1 MAGGRL
7 WSIVVPSV
15 FMPGA
20 LWMAGALGFSTGLVG
35 PVLEPMVPAKEA
47 ADKRAVR
54 TRAVNLDRV
63 MVVSPASRV
72 LT

>member
-1 MAGGRL
+1 
-7 WSIVVPSV
+7 
-15 FMPGA
+15 
-20 LWMAGALGFSTGLVG
+20 MAGALGFSTGLVG

-47 ADKRAVR
+47 ADKRAVK

>member
-1 MAGGRL
+1 M

-35 PVLEPMVPAKEA
+35 PVLEPRAAAKVA
-47 ADKRAVR
+47 VDKRATR
-54 TRAVNLDRV
+54 TRAINLDRI
-63 MVVSPASRV
+63 MVLSPTIRV